1 MTLSTSDG
9 TAAMSGAERRATAG
23 LAAIFGLR
31 MLGLF
36 LILPVFT
43 LYGGELTGATPVLIG
58 LAIGAYGF
66 TQALLQ
72 IPMGWLSDRIGRRPV
87 IFGGLVLFALGS
99 VVAALA
105 QSIEMVILGRALQ
118 GCGAIAAAVMALAA
132 DLTRPRQRT
141 KAMAI
146 IGISIGAAFLTALIV
161 GPLLAARFGLSG
173 VFWVTGGF
181 ALLAMA
187 LLFVVVPGGGMAADT
202 VRAGVRRG
210 ELRRVLGDPD
220 LLRLD
225 FGILVL
231 HLVLTA
237 SFVVLPVVLTDW
249 LGTPAADHWQVY
261 VPVLLLSVA
270 AMAPVIAVGERRGVT
285 HRILGGVVFVLLLA
299 MLAIAGTPDLRW
311 RLLAALWLFFAA
323 FNILEATLPS
333 LVSRFAPGEARGT
346 ALGVYST
353 AQFIGAFLGGVLG
366 GAVYGEFGIGGVF
379 VGCAAIVGLW
389 FVVALGLRAPED
401 ITAASAYR

>member
-1 MTLSTSDG
+1 MT
-9 TAAMSGAERRATAG
+9 GAERRATAG

-36 LILPVFT
+36 LVLPVFT
-43 LYGGELTGATPVLIG
+43 LYGGELEGATPMLIG

-72 IPMGWLSDRIGRRPV
+72 IPMGYLSDRIGRRPV
-87 IFGGLVLFALGS
+87 IFGGLLLFAAGS

-105 QSIEMVILGRALQ
+105 ESIELVILGRALQ

-132 DLTRPRQRT
+132 DLTRPQQRT
-141 KAMAI
+141 KAMAV
-146 IGISIGAAFLTALIV
+146 IGISIGGAFLTALIA
-161 GPLLAARFGLSG
+161 GPLLAAGFGLAG
-173 VFWVTGGF
+173 VFWFTGGF
-181 ALLAMA
+181 AVLAMV
-187 LLFVVVPGGGMAADT
+187 LLFAVVPAGGAGGDSAGALT
-202 VRAGVRRG
+202 GVRRG
-210 ELRRVLGDPD
+210 ELGRVLRDPD

-237 SFVVLPVVLTDW
+237 SFVVLPVVLTQW
-249 LGTPAADHWQVY
+249 LGTPRADHWQVY
-261 VPVLLLSVA
+261 VPVLLLSVL
-270 AMAPVIAVGERRGVT
+270 AMAPVIAVGERRRKM
-285 HRILGGVVFVLLLA
+285 HRVLGAVVFALLLA
-299 MLAIAGTPDLRW
+299 VLAIAATHGLRW
-311 RLLAALWLFFAA
+311 GLLAALWLFFAA

-366 GAVYGEFGIGGVF
+366 GAVYGAFGIDGVF
-379 VGCAAIVGLW
+379 VGCAAMVGLW
-389 FVVALGLRAPED
+389 FVVALGLRAPEEVPG
-401 ITAASAYR
+401 AGAYR